1 MKGNKRNRFDFY
13 LQEKKEWMKKI
24 VIAID
29 GYSACGK
36 SSTAKI
42 VAGKLNYAYIDTGA
56 MYRAVT
62 HYFLEHYVN
71 LTNPKAVEDALKHI
85 HIEFHHNGKTNEN
98 ETYLNGLNVEEEI
111 RRMRVSDKVSEVS
124 AIPAVRSCM
133 TELQR
138 KMGKKKGVVMDGRD
152 IGTAVFPD
160 AELKIFM
167 TADFDA
173 RAERRQKELLE
184 KDQMVNLDQVKEN
197 LAKRDHIDT
206 TRKENPLRKADDAY
220 LIDTTEITLD
230 EQVEMILDL
239 ASEKIVNYNLSQQSE
254 RNQS

>member
-1 MKGNKRNRFDFY
+1 MKR
-13 LQEKKEWMKKI
+13 I

-36 SSTAKI
+36 SSTAKR
-42 VAGKLNYAYIDTGA
+42 VAAKLNYAYIDTGA

-62 HYFLEHYVN
+62 YYFLEHYVN
-71 LTNPKAVEDALKHI
+71 LTNPKAVEDALKQI
-85 HIEFHHNGKTNEN
+85 LIEFHHNGKTEEN
-98 ETYLNGLNVEEEI
+98 ETYLNGLNVERKI
-111 RRMRVSDKVSEVS
+111 RTMSVSDKVSEVS
-124 AIPAVRSCM
+124 ALASVRNCM

-173 RAERRQKELLE
+173 RAARRQKELLE
-184 KDQMVNLDQVKEN
+184 KDQLVDLGRVKEN
-197 LAKRDHIDT
+197 LEKRDHIDT
-206 TRKENPLRKADDAY
+206 TRKENPLRKAADAFE
-220 LIDTTEITLD
+220 IDTTHITLD
-230 EQVEMILDL
+230 EQVDMILNL
-239 ASEKIVNYNLSQQSE
+239 AATKIIES
-254 RNQS
+254 

>member
-1 MKGNKRNRFDFY
+1 
-13 LQEKKEWMKKI
+13 MKKI

-42 VAGKLNYAYIDTGA
+42 VAAKLNYAYIDSGA

-62 HYFLEHYVN
+62 YYFLQNYVN
-71 LTNPKAVEDALKHI
+71 QTNPKAVKKALDSI
-85 HIEFHHNGKTNEN
+85 QIEFHHNSRSGEN
-98 ETYLNGLNVEEEI
+98 ETYLNGLNVESEI
-111 RRMRVSDKVSEVS
+111 RKMEVSNNVSEVS
-124 AIPAVRSCM
+124 ALADVRSCM
-133 TELQR
+133 VEQQR

-167 TADFDA
+167 TADFEA
-173 RAERRQKELLE
+173 RAARRQKELLE
-184 KDQMVNLDQVKEN
+184 KKQLVDLEEVKAN

-206 TRKENPLRKADDAY
+206 TRKENPLRKAADAHI
-220 LIDTTEITLD
+220 IDTTHVTLE
-230 EQVEMILDL
+230 EQVDLILDL
-239 ASEKIVNYNLSQQSE
+239 ASAIFVENKQE
-254 RNQS
+254 G

>member
-1 MKGNKRNRFDFY
+1 
-13 LQEKKEWMKKI
+13 MKKI

-36 SSTAKI
+36 SSTAKR
-42 VAGKLNYAYIDTGA
+42 VAASLNYAYIDTGA

-62 HYFLEHYVN
+62 YYFLEHYVN
-71 LTNPKAVEDALKHI
+71 LTNPKAVEDALNRI
-85 HIEFHHNGKTNEN
+85 QIEFHHNSRTNEN
-98 ETYLNGLNVEEEI
+98 ETYLNGLNVEGGI
-111 RRMRVSDKVSEVS
+111 RTMSISDRVSEVS
-124 AIPAVRSCM
+124 ALPSVRSCL

-173 RAERRQKELLE
+173 RAARRQKELLE
-184 KDQMVNLDQVKEN
+184 KDQLVDLRQVREN
-197 LAKRDHIDT
+197 LEKRDHIDT
-206 TRKENPLRKADDAY
+206 TRKENPLRKAADAFE
-220 LIDTTEITLD
+220 IDTTHITLD
-230 EQVEMILDL
+230 EQVEMILNL
-239 ASEKIVNYNLSQQSE
+239 VATKIVEDQL
-254 RNQS
+254 R